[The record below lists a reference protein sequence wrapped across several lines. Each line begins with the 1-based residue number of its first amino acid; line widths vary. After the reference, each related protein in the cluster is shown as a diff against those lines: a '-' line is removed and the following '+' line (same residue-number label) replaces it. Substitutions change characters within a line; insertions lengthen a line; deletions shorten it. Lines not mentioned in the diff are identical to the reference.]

1 MRAHPRLLVAAVI
14 LLITLASYYGMRQD
28 NPVTG
33 ETQHVSLS
41 TEQEVALGLNSAP
54 QMEAEMGGADPDPKV
69 QALVESL
76 GQKIVESTA
85 AQDTPYKFQF
95 RVLRDPNTVNAFA
108 LPGGP
113 IFITHGLLNHMQNE
127 AQLAGVLG
135 HEIGHVVA
143 RHAAEHIAKS
153 QLAQGIVGAVGVAAS
168 DEYGRGRQAAM
179 MAAFV
184 AQMAQLKYGRSD
196 ELESDRLGV
205 RFMTDAGYD
214 PREMMQVMK
223 ILESA
228 SKGGGRQPEF
238 LSTHPNPGNRQAHIQ
253 ETIVKLYPNGLPA
266 GLTRG
271 RALNAR

>member
-1 MRAHPRLLVAAVI
+1 MRAHPRLVVAGII

-41 TEQEVALGLNSAP
+41 TDQEVALGLNSAP
-54 QMEAEMGGADPDPKV
+54 QMEAEMGGADPDPKA
-69 QALVESL
+69 QALMESV
-76 GQKIVESTA
+76 GRKIVESTA
-85 AQDTPYKFQF
+85 AKETPYKFQF

-113 IFITHGLLNHMQNE
+113 IYITRGLLNRMQNE

-135 HEIGHVVA
+135 HEIGHVVG

-153 QLAQGIVGAVGVAAS
+153 QLAQGLVGAVGVAAS
-168 DEYGRGRQAAM
+168 DQYGRGQQAAM

-184 AQMAQLKYGRSD
+184 AQMMQLRYGRSD

-205 RFMTDAGYD
+205 RFMTEAGYD
-214 PREMMQVMK
+214 PRAMMEVMK
-223 ILESA
+223 VLESA
-228 SKGGGRQPEF
+228 SKGAGGRPEF
-238 LSTHPNPGNRQAHIQ
+238 LSTHPNPGNRQQHIQ
-253 ETIVKLYPNGLPA
+253 ETIVKLFPNGLPS

-271 RALNAR
+271 RVLNRG

>member
-1 MRAHPRLLVAAVI
+1 MRAHPRLVVAGII

-41 TEQEVALGLNSAP
+41 TDQEVALGLNSAP

-69 QALVESL
+69 QALVESV
-76 GQKIVESTA
+76 GQKIVGSTA
-85 AQDTPYKFQF
+85 AKETPYKFQF

-113 IFITHGLLNHMQNE
+113 IYITRALLNRMQNE

-135 HEIGHVVA
+135 HEIGHVVG

-168 DEYGRGRQAAM
+168 DQYGRGQQAAM

-184 AQMAQLKYGRSD
+184 AQMMQLRYGRSD

-205 RFMTDAGYD
+205 RFMTEAGYD
-214 PREMMQVMK
+214 PRAMMEVMK
-223 ILESA
+223 VLESA
-228 SKGGGRQPEF
+228 SKGAGGRPEF
-238 LSTHPNPGNRQAHIQ
+238 LSTHPNPGNRQQHIQ
-253 ETIVKLYPNGLPA
+253 ETIVKLFPNGLPS

-271 RALNAR
+271 KPLTR

>member
-1 MRAHPRLLVAAVI
+1 MRAHPRLFVAAVI
-14 LLITLASYYGMRQD
+14 LLITLASYYGMRQE

-41 TEQEVALGLNSAP
+41 TDQEVALGLNSAP

-76 GQKIVESTA
+76 GRKIVESTA

-113 IFITHGLLNHMQNE
+113 IFITRGLLNRMQNE

-205 RFMTDAGYD
+205 RFMTEAGYD
-214 PREMMQVMK
+214 PRSMMEVMK

-228 SKGGGRQPEF
+228 SKGSGRQPEF
-238 LSTHPNPGNRQAHIQ
+238 LSTHPSPGNRQAHIQ
-253 ETIVKLYPNGLPA
+253 ETIVKLYPKGLPA

-271 RALNAR
+271 RTLNAR

>member
-1 MRAHPRLLVAAVI
+1 MRAHPRLLVAGVI
-14 LLITLASYYGMRQD
+14 LLITLASYYGMRQE

-41 TEQEVALGLNSAP
+41 TDQEVALGLNSAP

-69 QALVESL
+69 QALVENV
-76 GQKIVESTA
+76 GQAIVQRTA
-85 AQDTPYKFQF
+85 AKDTPYKYQF

-113 IFITHGLLNHMQNE
+113 VFITRGLLDRMKNE
-127 AQLAGVLG
+127 GQLAGVLG
-135 HEIGHVVA
+135 HEVGHVVA

-153 QLAQGIVGAVGVAAS
+153 QLAQGVVGAVGVAAS

-179 MAAFV
+179 TAAVV
-184 AQMAQLKYGRSD
+184 AQMMQLRYGRND

-205 RFMTDAGYD
+205 RFMAEAGYD
-214 PREMMQVMK
+214 PRSMLEVMK

-238 LSTHPNPGNRQAHIQ
+238 LSTHPNPGNRLQHIQ
-253 ETIVKLYPNGLPA
+253 ETITKLYPNGVPA
-266 GLTRG
+266 ELKTGG
-271 RALNAR
+271 ALSAR